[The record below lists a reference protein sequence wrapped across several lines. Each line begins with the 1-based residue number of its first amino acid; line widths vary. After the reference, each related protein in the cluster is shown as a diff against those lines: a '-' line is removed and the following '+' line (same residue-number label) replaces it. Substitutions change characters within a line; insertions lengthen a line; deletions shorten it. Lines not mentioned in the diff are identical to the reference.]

1 MNDDFIGQANIQI
14 SDLKQFYIDNKSDM
28 KTVKEFV
35 TYGQLPGKGEK
46 PPKPEWIKLSYGKFL
61 TKRQTNKSRICFDVI
76 PILPHV

>member
-1 MNDDFIGQANIQI
+1 
-14 SDLKQFYIDNKSDM
+14 M

-35 TYGQLPGKGEK
+35 TYGKLPGKGEK